1 MRSDYAT
8 LSYSRERE
16 AKTKRS
22 EYPERGTG
30 PGTSTAGYDGYRQI
44 SVDGHRKISGDGH
57 RQISVDRCNI
67 ACNRLLLKEFKW
79 VKLREI
85 KYYR

>member
-8 LSYSRERE
+8 LSDSSKREGRE

-44 SVDGHRKISGDGH
+44 SMDGHRRISGDGH
-57 RQISVDRCNI
+57 RQISVGVATLLQQTFINI
-67 ACNRLLLKEFKW
+67 
-79 VKLREI
+79 I
-85 KYYR
+85 DQP